1 MRHLAAEVRS
11 DGDSAMRDPNN
22 RPSECIRRD
31 GVAHQDLLAEY
42 ETREARGAWRRDP
55 WHAQSRTTTRVTVRP
70 TSLAAELGHVADN
83 LYTRTLC
90 GRAVY
95 SLPFG

>member
-1 MRHLAAEVRS
+1 MTWRIRTSSLNMKPANHAAHGGETLGTRS
-11 DGDSAMRDPNN
+11 LEPR
-22 RPSECIRRD
+22 
-31 GVAHQDLLAEY
+31 
-42 ETREARGAWRRDP
+42 
-55 WHAQSRTTTRVTVRP
+55 RVTVRP